1 MWIVGGDGWAY
12 DIGYGG
18 LDHVLSLDRNVNILV
33 LDTEVYSN
41 TGGQVSKSTP
51 LAAVAKFATGGKPT
65 PKKDLALQAI
75 AYGNVY
81 VARVAMRDEGRNPFM
96 LDSQRPRTSLRD
108 YAERELRYRVLS
120 STNPRNADRLMALAQ
135 EDIVVRWGVYEEM
148 ATRGDAAF
156 HFAGAARETRKNA

>member
-1 MWIVGGDGWAY
+1 MRQQKLAVTSGHWPLMRY
-12 DIGYGG
+12 NP
-18 LDHVLSLDRNVNILV
+18 VL
-33 LDTEVYSN
+33 
-41 TGGQVSKSTP
+41 
-51 LAAVAKFATGGKPT
+51 
-65 PKKDLALQAI
+65 
-75 AYGNVY
+75 
-81 VARVAMRDEGRNPFM
+81 RDEGRNPFM